1 MKKTDKK
8 VVMAILVI
16 FCLSSFLSVQT
27 LWGEEKE
34 IKPEV
39 QHKIVRLYEQGGIS
53 PQNLTIQRGTTVIW
67 INESKSIAEIE
78 FTNKQVTLACKSP
91 VRFGVDESGTYIS
104 DKIFRGAVASLCF
117 VEAGEFEYVVKREPR
132 RLATVPAELPDMKG
146 KIIVK

>member
-1 MKKTDKK
+1 MKKVDKK
-8 VVMAILVI
+8 MVMVLLVV
-16 FCLSSFLSVQT
+16 FCLSSFLSLQT
-27 LWGEEKE
+27 VWGEEEE
-34 IKPEV
+34 IKPEI
-39 QHKIVRLYEQGGIS
+39 QHKVVRLYEQGDIN
-53 PQNLTIQRGTTVIW
+53 PKNLTIQRGTTVIW

-91 VRFGVDESGTYIS
+91 IRFAVDESGTYIS

-132 RLATVPAELPDMKG
+132 RLATVPAELPDMQG